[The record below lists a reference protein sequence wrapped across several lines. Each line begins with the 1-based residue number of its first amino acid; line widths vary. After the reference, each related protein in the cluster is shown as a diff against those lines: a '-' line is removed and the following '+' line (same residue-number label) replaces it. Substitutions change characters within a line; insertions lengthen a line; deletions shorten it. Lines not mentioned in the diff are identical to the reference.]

1 VKEIPA
7 MRQTLLLI
15 AAALMLIGAV
25 LLMAG
30 IGAPGLWITVITLG
44 IALVALD
51 SYRSRHGHDHI

>member
-1 VKEIPA
+1 MKQIPA

-25 LLMAG
+25 LLVAG
-30 IGAPGLWITVITLG
+30 IGAPGLWITVITVG